1 LAAFF
6 IHGFSP
12 CLSPLIQQR
21 RHHRVRRRPRRCRSR
36 RRPPCW
42 QRSGR
47 RTQWSPDPANAAET
61 RPGRSG
67 RTSPP
72 SCRRGSRTARSR
84 PHAVGRRPR
93 RSPPSHAPPLL
104 RSLCGRTVTSVPAVD
119 LGRTLRG
126 RGETRRAWRRGAP
139 RRRPIHGPRR
149 SGADLGAGCKI
160 WGGCAPRADSA
171 VGTDRQ
177 TAREGRATREEP
189 EQVVHHGRRGMR
201 FSGRCHH
208 PRKYRIPDKSCKMPD
223 VLPGTAILNRN
234 PVNLPGRTFYRPRL
248 WIALI
253 PVFGTLHYTDP

>member
-1 LAAFF
+1 MWLVSERCRRRWWRGTSAGGEGPPRLAAFF

-21 RHHRVRRRPRRCRSR
+21 RRHRVRRRPRRCRSR

-72 SCRRGSRTARSR
+72 SCHRGSRTARSR

-126 RGETRRAWRRGAP
+126 RGETRRAWRRGAL

-160 WGGCAPRADSA
+160 WGGCAPRLTVRWAPTDSA
-171 VGTDRQ
+171 RRTGNTRGAGAGSAPWSPRHEVFRTMSPPPKVQDPRQ
-177 TAREGRATREEP
+177 
-189 EQVVHHGRRGMR
+189 
-201 FSGRCHH
+201 
-208 PRKYRIPDKSCKMPD
+208 
-223 VLPGTAILNRN
+223 IL
-234 PVNLPGRTFYRPRL
+234 
-248 WIALI
+248 
-253 PVFGTLHYTDP
+253 